1 MHRAILRAGAIS
13 LVALTAPAV
22 FAQSDSTRYTMA
34 PTDDGFVR
42 LDTVTG
48 AMSLCSKGDAGWSC
62 KPMENSGKDPQSDID
77 KLKSENAELRAEL
90 RRLEDEFIDGKRGLS
105 GAPKPEFQ
113 LPSEEEVD
121 QAVDYL
127 EGMIKKFRERFEH
140 FGDKTQPDHRPPNST
155 PDTTPSPDSTPAP
168 TPNSLPGAKPGGTP
182 L

>member
-13 LVALTAPAV
+13 LVALAAPAV

-48 AMSLCSKGDAGWSC
+48 AMSLCSKDDAGWSC
-62 KPMENSGKDPQSDID
+62 KPMANGEKNSQSEID
-77 KLKSENAELRAEL
+77 KLKSENAGLRAEL
-90 RRLEDEFIDGKRGLS
+90 QRLEDEFIDGKQGLN
-105 GAPKPEFQ
+105 GAPKPEFK

-127 EGMIKKFRERFEH
+127 EGMIKKFRERFEN
-140 FGDKTQPDHRPPNST
+140 FGEKTRPDHT
-155 PDTTPSPDSTPAP
+155 PHDSAPEATPSPDTAP
-168 TPNSLPGAKPGGTP
+168 TPNALPGTKPGGTA